1 MKKETSEAKI
11 HGNSTIKLTVRHI
24 CVFDVSADR
33 PINKYIGP
41 RSVGTLVAVLV
52 RCCGT
57 DSMTDRQTDRHQT
70 DALRIQPWT
79 RPA

>member
-33 PINKYIGP
+33 PINKYIGS
-41 RSVGTLVAVLV
+41 RSVGTKRTLVAVLL

-70 DALRIQPWT
+70 DALRI
-79 RPA
+79 